1 MARVE
6 RVQEI
11 AVESPWLVEGLPGGG
26 LVGKIACDHL
36 VNTFDM
42 DYIAG
47 IHCDG
52 LPEVAVYS
60 SGSHSLKPPVRLY
73 GDAERNLLVLQSDVP
88 VSPTSASE
96 FAGCITSFIAE
107 MDATPIY
114 ISGLDE
120 KWDDV
125 PAVYGVGVES
135 GIDLV
140 SEAGI
145 EPPVQAGLVSGPTG
159 ALLAAAEEQGLNAV
173 GLITQ
178 ANMQFPDPQ
187 AARAALRDGVTAL
200 SDIQVETDTLVE
212 QAEEIRTAR
221 EQLAERLHQA
231 GDESSQAQSLRGFH

>member
-6 RVQEI
+6 RVRDI
-11 AVESPWLVEGLPGGG
+11 AVESPWLVEGLPGAG

-36 VNTFDM
+36 INTFDM
-42 DYIAG
+42 EYIAG

-52 LPEVAVYS
+52 LPEVAVYTS
-60 SGSHSLKPPVRLY
+60 DSHSLRPPVRLY
-73 GDAERNLLVLQSDVP
+73 ADEERNLLVLQSDVP
-88 VSPTSASE
+88 VSPSSASE
-96 FAGCITSFIAE
+96 FAGCITSLIAE

-120 KWDDV
+120 QWDDV

-140 SEAGI
+140 SEAGLA
-145 EPPVQAGLVSGPTG
+145 PPVQTGLVSGPTG
-159 ALLAAAEEQGLNAV
+159 ALLAAAEEQNLTAV

-178 ANMQFPDPQ
+178 ANVKFPDPQ
-187 AARAALRDGVTAL
+187 AARTTLKDGVTVL
-200 SDIQVETDTLVE
+200 TGIEVETETLVD
-212 QAEEIRTAR
+212 QAEEIQKAR